1 MTFAFGVVRRA
12 HYAVKQCVCVCVS
25 RVIKEPENNE
35 EYASGSRERTLMAEG
50 DRTDEKRKNV
60 IVCIEKVIHWV

>member
-1 MTFAFGVVRRA
+1 M
-12 HYAVKQCVCVCVS
+12 CVCVS

-50 DRTDEKRKNV
+50 NRTDEKRKNV